1 MSNTNKQERAI
12 MNISQYRDL
21 GKQRID
27 KTKDCEWQ
35 CPTCKHRV
43 KNLQIL
49 TTKDG
54 NPCWGCQKFCD
65 TLDASYFHGKACK
78 LYDKGDSLVCWP

>member
-1 MSNTNKQERAI
+1 MSDYAAI
-12 MNISQYRDL
+12 TIDQYREL

-27 KTKDCEWQ
+27 ESKDCEWQ

-43 KNLQIL
+43 KNLQIQY
-49 TTKDG
+49 TKDG

-65 TLDASYFHGKACK
+65 TLDATYFNGKACK
-78 LYDKGDSLVCWP
+78 LYEEGHSGYCWF